1 MEPAGLYIHV
11 PFCRGKCP
19 YCDFFSVCAPRRVPA
34 FLADLRAE
42 IELVR
47 DAMGTFDT
55 LYIGGGSP
63 SALAPAELA
72 ALLSMARD
80 ALSSRTAGPLE
91 LTVELNPADVGP
103 ELLDVLRRA
112 GVNRLSLGVQS
123 FDDRA
128 LRLLGRRHD
137 AAGALAAVEAIR
149 AAGFDNLGLDLIHDL
164 PGMHPGGWRRTL
176 ERAVSLRPEHLS
188 CYALTIADR
197 TPFGRMRARGALELP
212 DEEECAEMFRL
223 SGAILEEAGYDH
235 YEVSN
240 FARVPGLRARHN
252 RKYWRRIPTLGLG
265 PGAHGFDGV
274 RRTWN
279 LADLDAYHRALA
291 AGRRPLEGAED
302 ITPAQ
307 ARLETI
313 ALGMRTAE
321 GVRLDAVQPADPETV
336 DGLIAERV
344 VYLERG
350 RLRPTRRGYPVA
362 DAIAARLA

>member
-19 YCDFFSVCAPRRVPA
+19 YCDFFSVSVLQRVPA
-34 FLADLRAE
+34 FLDDLRAE
-42 IELVR
+42 VDLLRGE
-47 DAMGTFDT
+47 MGTFDT

-63 SALAPAELA
+63 GALAPAELGE
-72 ALLSMARD
+72 LLSIACGV
-80 ALSSRTAGPLE
+80 LSDRTVEPLE
-91 LTVELNPADVGP
+91 YTVELNPADVRP
-103 ELLDVLRRA
+103 ELLAVLHRA

-149 AAGFDNLGLDLIHDL
+149 AAGFANLGLDLIHDL
-164 PGMHPGGWRRTL
+164 PGMHPDDWRRTL
-176 ERAVSLRPEHLS
+176 ERAVALRPEHLS
-188 CYALTIADR
+188 CYALTIAAR
-197 TPFGRMRARGALELP
+197 TPFGRMRARGALEP
-212 DEEECAEMFRL
+212 PAEEECAEMFRL
-223 SGAILEEAGYDH
+223 SGEVLEEAGYEH

-240 FARVPGLRARHN
+240 FARGPGLRARHN
-252 RKYWRRIPTLGLG
+252 QKYWRRIPTLGLG
-265 PGAHGFDGV
+265 PAAHGFDGV

-291 AGRRPLEGAED
+291 AGRRPLAGAEV

-313 ALGMRTAE
+313 ALGMRTAD
-321 GVRLDAVQPADPETV
+321 GVGLDAIQPADPETV

-344 VYLERG
+344 VCLTRG